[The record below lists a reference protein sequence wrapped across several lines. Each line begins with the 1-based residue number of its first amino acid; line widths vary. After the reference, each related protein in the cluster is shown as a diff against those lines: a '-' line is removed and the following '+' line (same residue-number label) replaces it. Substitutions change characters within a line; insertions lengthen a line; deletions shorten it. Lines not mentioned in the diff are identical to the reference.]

1 MKLTLKCNKILSLEM
16 MLNKKCNNYQKKVLH
31 QQNQLKLSQKK
42 NRELKGLV
50 FNYEQEINGN
60 KMKLNKADGQ
70 AIPQLIKKEKQL
82 EYKLEKA
89 RCRHN
94 EALAQ
99 INLMKEDVNI
109 ARRERVIFSNVF
121 KKLETDIKQSDEE
134 FKKYLIIKMQKDE
147 EKKTQEEELTQLKKK
162 AHKDGMQFQSQYQ
175 SLLEQTQEAVS
186 YTHLTLPTIC
196 SVQISVVAVSLKKKK
211 QQHYHDDRTI

>member
-1 MKLTLKCNKILSLEM
+1 
-16 MLNKKCNNYQKKVLH
+16 
-31 QQNQLKLSQKK
+31 
-42 NRELKGLV
+42 
-50 FNYEQEINGN
+50 
-60 KMKLNKADGQ
+60 MKLNKADGQ

-121 KKLETDIKQSDEE
+121 KKLETDIK
-134 FKKYLIIKMQKDE
+134 
-147 EKKTQEEELTQLKKK
+147 
-162 AHKDGMQFQSQYQ
+162 
-175 SLLEQTQEAVS
+175 
-186 YTHLTLPTIC
+186 
-196 SVQISVVAVSLKKKK
+196 
-211 QQHYHDDRTI
+211 